1 METLLQDLR
10 YAMRTLR
17 RAPGFTVAAVATLA
31 LGIGANTA
39 IFSVVESVL
48 LRPLPYPHADQLVA
62 IWARRGTEKR
72 LLTAIADVED
82 YRARSR
88 SFQDVGVI
96 RQQSVNLTGTAAPD
110 RVVGAYVSANALTV
124 LGARASRGRLFSPE
138 ETAQG
143 TAADVAVLSYDAWAT
158 RFGGDSTIVGRT
170 LNLDGR
176 PRVVIGVTEKGFRDP
191 MTAVD
196 VWLPVGRAPSPG
208 WFARGAFNVWAYGRL
223 KRGVTVA
230 EAQRDLSAIAAE
242 LATAN
247 PASNAGMDALV
258 LPMRE
263 QVVGPT
269 QALLLTVLGFVG
281 VVLLIAC
288 ANVANLQLARA
299 EGRRREIAVR
309 AALGARQSRLVQQ
322 LLAESLVLSIAGG
335 IAGVLLASWA
345 TQVLVGAV
353 PGGVPAFGK
362 TGLNNTVL
370 AFSLLLTLLTGFAF
384 GAAPSWRGARVDLNR
399 ALSLRPGQSRGGRGI
414 GARDLLV
421 AVQLA
426 LCVVLL
432 IGAGLLSRSLV
443 ALQRV
448 DPGFNPENLLTAEY
462 RIPSAKYT
470 TPAAIIQFHEQV
482 LSAVRAIPG
491 VRSAALLRSVPLT
504 GNFGRIGYAVEG
516 AAAVTPA
523 PISQQ
528 NSISDQFFSTMG
540 IKLVAGRDFDEH
552 DRADAA
558 PVVIVNEEFAR
569 RSWPGQSALGK
580 RITLLGPPD
589 QAATVVGVVA
599 NVAQIALGDPPAV
612 QLYQPASQAPGTY
625 NGVAVRTVED
635 PAQLARAV
643 RSAIWSVDRD
653 QPVWRVRPM
662 AATMGAQVAQPRF
675 TFLLTGAFALL
686 ALALATVGVY
696 GVMSYVLVQRTREVG
711 IRMALGAQRN
721 QVVRLALSRGIR
733 VLLIGTAV
741 GLPVAL
747 GAARLLRTQLF
758 GVGAA
763 DPLTFALVPA
773 VLAAVTL
780 LACYIPARRAA
791 RVDPMV
797 ALRSE

>member
-17 RAPGFTVAAVATLA
+17 RAPGFTIAAVATLA

-48 LRPLPYPHADQLVA
+48 LRPLPYPRADQLVA
-62 IWARRGTEKR
+62 IWARRGAEKR

-82 YRARSR
+82 YRTRSK
-88 SFQDVGVI
+88 SFQDIGVV

-124 LGARASRGRLFSPE
+124 LGARPSRGRLFTPQ

-143 TAADVAVLSYDAWAT
+143 TAEDVAVLSYDAWST
-158 RFGGDSTIVGRT
+158 RFGGDTAIVGRT

-176 PRVVIGVTEKGFRDP
+176 PRVVIGVTEKDFRDP
-191 MTAVD
+191 LTAVD

-208 WFARGAFNVWAYGRL
+208 WFARGTFNVWAYGRL
-223 KRGVTVA
+223 KPGVTVA
-230 EAQRDLSAIAAE
+230 QAQRDLSAVAAEIAA
-242 LATAN
+242 AN

-309 AALGARQSRLVQQ
+309 AALGARQRRLVQQ
-322 LLAESLVLSIAGG
+322 LLAENLVLSIAGG

-345 TQVLVGAV
+345 TQALVSAV

-362 TGLNNTVL
+362 VGLNNTVL
-370 AFSLLLTLLTGFAF
+370 AFSLLITLVTGFAF

-399 ALSLRPGQSRGGRGI
+399 ALSLRPGQSRGGRRVE
-414 GARDLLV
+414 ARDLLV
-421 AVQLA
+421 SAQLA

-470 TPAAIIQFHEQV
+470 TPAAIVQFHEQV
-482 LSAVRAIPG
+482 LAAVRAATG
-491 VRSAALLRSVPLT
+491 VRSAALVRSVPLT

-516 AAAVTPA
+516 AAVVTP
-523 PISQQ
+523 PPVSQQ

-540 IKLVAGRDFDEH
+540 IRLVAGRDFDAH
-552 DRADAA
+552 DRADAP
-558 PVVIVNEEFAR
+558 PVAIVNEEFAR

-580 RITLLGPPD
+580 RVTLLGPPD
-589 QAATVVGVVA
+589 QAVTVVGVAA
-599 NVAQIALGDPPAV
+599 NLAQMALADPPAA
-612 QLYQPASQAPGTY
+612 QLYQPVSQAPGTY
-625 NGVAVRTVED
+625 NSVAVRTAGD
-635 PAQLARAV
+635 PAQLAGAV
-643 RSAIWSVDRD
+643 RSAVWSVDRD
-653 QPVWRVRPM
+653 QPVWRARPM
-662 AATMGAQVAQPRF
+662 ASAMGAQVAQPRF

-686 ALALATVGVY
+686 ALVLATVGVY

-711 IRMALGAQRN
+711 IRMALGAQRT
-721 QVVRLALSRGIR
+721 QVVRLALGLGVR
-733 VLLIGTAV
+733 VVLIGTAV
-741 GLPVAL
+741 GLPVAF

-758 GVGAA
+758 GVGAG
-763 DPLTFALVPA
+763 DPLTFTLVPA
-773 VLAAVTL
+773 VLTAVTL